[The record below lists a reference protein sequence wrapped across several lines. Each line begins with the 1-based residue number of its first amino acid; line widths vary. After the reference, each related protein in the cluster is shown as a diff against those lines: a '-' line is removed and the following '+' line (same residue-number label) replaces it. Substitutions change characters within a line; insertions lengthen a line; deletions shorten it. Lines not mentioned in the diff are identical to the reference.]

1 MFDRGGDDV
10 PAARFGHHA
19 YATNRQTVGLGSAG
33 GENDLVSA
41 CANQRRY
48 LSPRA
53 IDSGPRFLSEE
64 MNAGS
69 VTKLFLQERHH

>member
-1 MFDRGGDDV
+1 M
-10 PAARFGHHA
+10 PAARFGRHA
-19 YATNRQTVGLGSAG
+19 DATNCQVVRLGSAG

-69 VTKLFLQERHH
+69 VTKLFFQVRHH